1 MPEIMIEDYYS
12 REQSGCDTEGDKIPR
27 GELHLLHAR
36 SALAARVAAALHG
49 ERQLIC
55 AAERR
60 DKQRNQYRYKCLGAL
75 YKSACFKRSFC
86 AFIMRSISSISTG
99 IKRRASVIIM
109 ARVCTG
115 TFITFKGESRR
126 SSASVSIVGVVV

>member
-12 REQSGCDTEGDKIPR
+12 REQSGCDTEGDKIAR

-36 SALAARVAAALHG
+36 SALATRIAATLHG
-49 ERQLIC
+49 ECQLIC

-75 YKSACFKRSFC
+75 YKSACFKIRS
-86 AFIMRSISSISTG
+86 
-99 IKRRASVIIM
+99 
-109 ARVCTG
+109 AR
-115 TFITFKGESRR
+115 
-126 SSASVSIVGVVV
+126 

>member
-1 MPEIMIEDYYS
+1 MIEDYYS
-12 REQSGCDTEGDKIPR
+12 REQSGCDTEGDKIAH

-60 DKQRNQYRYKCLGAL
+60 DKQRNQYRYERLGAL
-75 YKSACFKRSFC
+75 YKSACFKIRSARFLRVHY
-86 AFIMRSISSISTG
+86 ALDLLDKHGDKAQGERHYHGEYAPALLSLSKARADAP
-99 IKRRASVIIM
+99 KRR
-109 ARVCTG
+109 
-115 TFITFKGESRR
+115 
-126 SSASVSIVGVVV
+126 

>member
-12 REQSGCDTEGDKIPR
+12 REQSGSDTEGDKIAR
-27 GELHLLHAR
+27 GELHLLHAC
-36 SALAARVAAALHG
+36 SALAASVTAALHG
-49 ERQLIC
+49 ECQLIC

-60 DKQRNQYRYKCLGAL
+60 DKQRNEYRYKCLGAL
-75 YKSACFKRSFC
+75 YKSACFKIR

-126 SSASVSIVGVVV
+126 SKASVSIVGVVV